1 MTIRHA
7 AGAAIAA
14 LCVLLAGPGA
24 SRPVLARGAQGPV
37 AIQPRS
43 AADLR
48 EWDRRIDA
56 LRRGGELRVRATRPD
71 TLLPG
76 RIHERLDQYY
86 RGIRVVGGDVSRQS
100 RGGSTESAF
109 GRVYEGIDL
118 DTTPRLDDEA
128 ARVAIE
134 GIAGGPSADR
144 PELVVLPRDSGGF
157 DLAWRLRVVRRR
169 DARQYFIDAGTGAPL
184 LDFSDRRTQ
193 SAVGRARGVLGDT
206 KKISVTR
213 GTGRFTTAD
222 ALRPPSIQTYD
233 MQGNPVRVDDFLV
246 RRFALPASDVAS
258 DTDNDWTDGA
268 VDDAHVYAGYT
279 YDYYFKRFGRH
290 GLNNADI
297 RVQSLVHPVRRLD
310 FDRYA
315 EDYPD
320 FFVNAFYDGGGV
332 MVYGEGLPAGFTLG
346 GQSWDY
352 LSGALDIVGHELTHG
367 VTEYTANFI
376 YRGESGAL
384 DEAFSDI
391 MGTSIE
397 FFFQPP
403 GSGPLRADYLLGE
416 DVVRPGGLRSM
427 ENPSA
432 FGDPDHYVK
441 RYLGTDDNGGVHI
454 NSTIVSHAF
463 YLAVEGG
470 TNRTSGASVQG
481 VGAGAREQIEKVF
494 YRAFTEMLPSNATF
508 AVARAATLQSARD
521 LYGSGSA
528 AERAVSQAWAAV
540 GVN

>member
-1 MTIRHA
+1 MTIRPA
-7 AGAAIAA
+7 AGAAAAA
-14 LCVLLAGPGA
+14 LCVYLAGAAYSPGL
-24 SRPVLARGAQGPV
+24 LARGAQAPLV
-37 AIQPRS
+37 VQPRQ
-43 AADLR
+43 AGDLR
-48 EWDRRIDA
+48 AWDRRIDSLA
-56 LRRGGELRVRATRPD
+56 REGELRLRQSQPD
-71 TLLPG
+71 TLLAG
-76 RIHERLDQYY
+76 RTHERLAQYY
-86 RGIRVVGGDVSRQS
+86 RGIRVVGGDITRQS
-100 RGGSTESAF
+100 RRGSMESAF
-109 GRVYEGIDL
+109 GTLYEGIDL
-118 DTTPRLDDEA
+118 DPAPRLDEEA
-128 ARVAIE
+128 ARAAIE
-134 GIAGGPSADR
+134 GLAGGPSADR
-144 PELVVLPRDSGGF
+144 PELVVLPRDAGGF
-157 DLAWRLRVVRRR
+157 SLAWRLRVVRRG
-169 DARQYFIDAGTGAPL
+169 DARQYFIDAGTGALL

-233 MQGNPVRVDDFLV
+233 MQGNPQRVDDFLF
-246 RRFALPASDVAS
+246 RRFALAPGDVAS

-297 RVQSLVHPVRRLD
+297 RVQSLVHPVRRID

-315 EDYPD
+315 EDFPD
-320 FFVNAFYDGGGV
+320 FFINAFYDGGGV
-332 MVYGEGLPAGFTLG
+332 LVYGEGLPAGFTLG
-346 GQSWDY
+346 GQTWDY
-352 LSGALDIVGHELTHG
+352 LSGALDVVGHELTHG
-367 VTEYTANFI
+367 VTEYTASFI

-384 DEAFSDI
+384 DEAFADI

-403 GSGPLRADYLLGE
+403 GSGPLKADYLLGE

-432 FGDPDHYVK
+432 FGDPDHYAK

-454 NSTIVSHAF
+454 NSLIVSHAF

-470 TNRTSGASVQG
+470 TNRTSGISVQG
-481 VGAGAREQIEKVF
+481 VGAAGREQIEKVF

-508 AVARAATLQSARD
+508 ATARAATLQSARD

-528 AERAVSQAWAAV
+528 AERAVTQAWTAV